1 MKREV
6 NEVTACRLLARIAIV
21 NAFLENDE
29 EFFDL
34 SNPNLHLLCGL
45 ANINPEDCV
54 HQYTSNPI
62 AHSTQED

>member
-1 MKREV
+1 MKRKV

-45 ANINPEDCV
+45 ANIDPEDCV
-54 HQYTSNPI
+54 YQYSHNSVS
-62 AHSTQED
+62 HLLEE